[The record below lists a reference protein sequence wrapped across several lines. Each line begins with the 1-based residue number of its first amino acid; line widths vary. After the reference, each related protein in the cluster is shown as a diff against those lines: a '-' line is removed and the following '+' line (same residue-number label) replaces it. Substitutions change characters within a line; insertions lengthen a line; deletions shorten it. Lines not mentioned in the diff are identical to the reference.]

1 MMDLTSLSRP
11 VILGQCSR
19 CSSSLAVLENEW
31 ATLSNAYS
39 IPTAWLS
46 VNFNRV
52 SISPERKQ
60 IPQTPEFH
68 LLRGRTTQEVTCK
81 LCQQKLGALCT
92 LDNGPNIFWKM
103 SRVAFRE
110 VVTMRTA
117 DPIVKDGALEKFL
130 CPTPPEPARRDRTSV
145 HEAALVPTGTSG
157 LSKDPVLQRQMQHQ
171 GRSIDQ
177 ISSSVNHLQDTMTD
191 LKHSFTSLRIELQ
204 GPSHHLSENGNLN
217 SQGFD
222 MVATVLKE
230 LKSKSDEI
238 EKLKLEI
245 EALKLR
251 NRFIEERRPSNPDYL
266 STRNDPL
273 PEVQSPGLLQ
283 AGRKRAW
290 PDAFSNGRAHT
301 VADSFGEEDMID
313 DMTLETQPSYL
324 ISLPIKDSHRITNG
338 ETQDQ
343 SSSGSSN
350 VRDENHERHLRAAVD
365 NQGPAF
371 SQQSP
376 TKRLRVTQS
385 SIDLSRSQYNS
396 EKKRPGR
403 PRKSVNTTIK
413 PNIPQ
418 TSNTSPGGSEAAESS
433 SSIQVPAALSS
444 PQKQSNRGRPRRTTR
459 SRSMGPVELKRS
471 APSETD
477 VSVQEAMEGNVNGQ
491 SIVFKDGEVTNG
503 GGDSGGISIEG
514 SAAMAEEQRKAKVA
528 ARDVMTRMAMQRE
541 EVMETDESR

>member
-1 MMDLTSLSRP
+1 
-11 VILGQCSR
+11 
-19 CSSSLAVLENEW
+19 
-31 ATLSNAYS
+31 
-39 IPTAWLS
+39 
-46 VNFNRV
+46 
-52 SISPERKQ
+52 
-60 IPQTPEFH
+60 
-68 LLRGRTTQEVTCK
+68 
-81 LCQQKLGALCT
+81 
-92 LDNGPNIFWKM
+92 
-103 SRVAFRE
+103 
-110 VVTMRTA
+110 MRTA
-117 DPIVKDGALEKFL
+117 DPIIKDGALERFL

-301 VADSFGEEDMID
+301 VADSFGEEDMTD

-343 SSSGSSN
+343 SSSGSPN
-350 VRDENHERHLRAAVD
+350 VRDENHERHSRAAVD
-365 NQGPAF
+365 NQGPAS

-385 SIDLSRSQYNS
+385 SIDLSRPQYSS

-403 PRKSVNTTIK
+403 PRKSVNTAIK

-444 PQKQSNRGRPRRTTR
+444 PQKPKQSNRGRPRRTTR

-471 APSETD
+471 APTETD
-477 VSVQEAMEGNVNGQ
+477 VSALEAMKGSVNGQ
-491 SIVFKDGEVTNG
+491 SIVSKDGEVTNG
-503 GGDSGGISIEG
+503 GGDSGGVSIED